1 MTATDNMSE
10 KDGLD
15 TNVEE
20 REVGAAAH
28 GNSDEQWKAFDRKLI
43 LKLDLLLIPL
53 LTMVYL
59 LAFLDR
65 ANVGNARV
73 VSSMVAYKSKV
84 TDIDVVIG
92 WPPKGP
98 GHKRSPIPDW

>member
-1 MTATDNMSE
+1 MTVIDNQAE

-15 TNVEE
+15 MNVEE
-20 REVGAAAH
+20 QELGTRVHAANADIEH
-28 GNSDEQWKAFDRKLI
+28 NDAESKAFDRKLI

-65 ANVGNARV
+65 ANIGNARI
-73 VSSMVAYKSKV
+73 VSTLLCISLQILLL
-84 TDIDVVIG
+84 TG
-92 WPPKGP
+92 
-98 GHKRSPIPDW
+98 